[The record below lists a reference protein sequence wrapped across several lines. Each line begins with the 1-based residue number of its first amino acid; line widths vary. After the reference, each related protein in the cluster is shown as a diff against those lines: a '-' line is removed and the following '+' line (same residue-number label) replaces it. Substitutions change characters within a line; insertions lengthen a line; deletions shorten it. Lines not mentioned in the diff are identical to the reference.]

1 MIDLDKYMI
10 ADEGYLTDV
19 LKYIG
24 KALALII
31 GVPLVVS
38 AAAVGIAIIKN
49 KKDLQRVKNPC
60 PEEQES
66 LNNWPGWASA
76 MNKEIDKLRPE
87 IQKYLDTTGLSEIFE
102 VKNEYFQ
109 KNFYHSND
117 KFFST
122 SSFVPLC
129 MMKHDVIKQLTENSE
144 GVRSS
149 IKIAKF
155 TKRFKD
161 AKISEFFKSLES
173 RISAYQYF
181 ELVISEDE
189 ATKVDSTYYSA
200 PYISVGIRF
209 TKMID
214 YKFISPGLPPYQK

>member
-31 GVPLVVS
+31 GIPLVAS
-38 AAAVGIAIIKN
+38 AAAIGIAIIKS
-49 KKDLQRVKNPC
+49 KKELQRVKNP
-60 PEEQES
+60 PLKEQES

-76 MNKEIDKLRPE
+76 MNKEIDKLGPE
-87 IQKYLDTTGLSEIFE
+87 IQKYLDTNDLSEIFE
-102 VKNEYFQ
+102 VKNDHFR
-109 KNFYHSND
+109 KSFYHIND

-129 MMKHDVIKQLTENSE
+129 IMKADVIKQLTENSE

-149 IKIAKF
+149 AKIAKF
-155 TKRFKD
+155 TKRLKD

-181 ELVISEDE
+181 ELIIAEDE
-189 ATKVDSTYYSA
+189 ATKVDHTYYSA
-200 PYISVGIRF
+200 PDISVGIRF
-209 TKMID
+209 TKMSD
-214 YKFISPGLPPYQK
+214 YKYISPGLPPYQK